1 MFVLSRQQAGAWATL
16 TLSALKVAEEDSTLS
31 RVAEEHLSASYCAG
45 EHHIESLP
53 LKAMGIQLGSSAGQS
68 ASAEHDPLQYPW
80 LSSPTVMQSEEAQV
94 N

>member
-1 MFVLSRQQAGAWATL
+1 MFA
-16 TLSALKVAEEDSTLS
+16 LSAQRITDAQLPA
-31 RVAEEHLSASYCAG
+31 YCAG

-53 LKAMGIQLGSSAGQS
+53 LKAIGIQLGSSVGQS

-80 LSSPTVMQSEEAQV
+80 LSSPAVIQSEEAQV